1 MLEVR
6 DLRKS
11 FSGFTA
17 VDGVSFDVPAQGITA
32 VIGPNGAG
40 KSTLFNLL
48 TGHIRVDAGRVSFKG
63 SDITGDAPH
72 RICRMGV
79 GRSFQHTNIFRK
91 LTVFENVQAALI
103 AHGGSAADFWSRLRR
118 CIATKRS
125 RFWARLALLARH
137 MRRRIL
143 SPGNQKQLELGIA
156 LASDPELLLLDEPT
170 AGMSAAETRDAY
182 ACLSGTSR
190 NENSPASHRR
200 TTWMWCFRSRKKL
213 PCCIRGGRSPRE
225 MRPTFAAMR
234 RCAASI
240 SEAGNELASPYMTFT
255 PPMAA
260 RASCSAFRSMS
271 RAASA
276 SVCWAATASA
286 SRRRCARSWD

>member
-48 TGHIRVDAGRVSFKG
+48 TGHIRADAGHVSFKG

-103 AHGGSAADFWSRLRR
+103 AHGGSAADFWSR
-118 CIATKRS
+118 AE
-125 RFWARLALLARH
+125 ALYRD
-137 MRRRIL
+137 
-143 SPGNQKQLELGIA
+143 EA
-156 LASDPELLLLDEPT
+156 LAILGLGWPCWP
-170 AGMSAAETRDAY
+170 
-182 ACLSGTSR
+182 GTC
-190 NENSPASHRR
+190 E
-200 TTWMWCFRSRKKL
+200 
-213 PCCIRGGRSPRE
+213 GGFS
-225 MRPTFAAMR
+225 FAR
-234 RCAASI
+234 QSK
-240 SEAGNELASPYMTFT
+240 
-255 PPMAA
+255 AA
-260 RASCSAFRSMS
+260 RA
-271 RAASA
+271 
-276 SVCWAATASA
+276 WN
-286 SRRRCARSWD
+286 CAR